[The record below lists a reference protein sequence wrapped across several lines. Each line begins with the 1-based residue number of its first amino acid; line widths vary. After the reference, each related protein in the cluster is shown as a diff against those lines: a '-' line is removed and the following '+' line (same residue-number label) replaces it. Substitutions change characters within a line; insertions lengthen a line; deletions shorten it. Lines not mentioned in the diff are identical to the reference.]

1 MRMSKLLTFYFSEKE
16 VRKMVSNHLKDDLDR
31 SDWAS
36 HLEKNEYSL
45 EVNKSGELVVSIDG
59 EFEEKGIQK
68 LKDVVEDFVPKR
80 VKDTLDDAGKL
91 AGDIRNVAK
100 TAVFQKGKRKR
111 VT

>member
-1 MRMSKLLTFYFSEKE
+1 
-16 VRKMVSNHLKDDLDR
+16 MVANHLRDDLER

-45 EVNKSGELVVSIDG
+45 EVNKVGELVVSIDG

-68 LKDVVEDFVPKR
+68 LKDAVEDLVPKK

-91 AGDIRNVAK
+91 ADDIRSVAK
-100 TAVFQKGKRKR
+100 TAISQRGKRKR
-111 VT
+111 FT

>member
-1 MRMSKLLTFYFSEKE
+1 MRMGKLLTFYFSEKE
-16 VRKMVSNHLKDDLDR
+16 VRKMVANHLRDDLER

-45 EVNKSGELVVSIDG
+45 EVNKVGELVVSIDG

-68 LKDVVEDFVPKR
+68 LKDAVEDLVPKK

-91 AGDIRNVAK
+91 ADDIRSVAK
-100 TAVFQKGKRKR
+100 TAISQRGKRKR
-111 VT
+111 FT